1 MLIMRF
7 TRFISFCK
15 CILYSFELLEY
26 DQRKSL
32 GENDI
37 KQHNCVK
44 ENGYMS
50 LSNPT
55 NIEVTKHDIHN
66 TMLSSKAKVCNGPE
80 IVDNSNGANFLGKML
95 SGKQLPNDIM
105 VSSNIAEGISNLMIN
120 GINHEDD
127 NTMTPISNVSIK
139 QKVSN
144 GVSPSMPTESS
155 LPSDTSSSLSQV
167 RTYVSQD
174 ATSHISS
181 SQDVGNKSCIEKPKS
196 CMDSKEP
203 NLVMCCDSTNNL
215 TNLENSKGAN
225 LDSFK
230 DNNISGHKQIS
241 HNEGKEEIPKSIS
254 NTISAKDIILR
265 KDQST
270 SESTV
275 TDSDI
280 DMSCNTLSES
290 SKGANISQSD
300 VTYIVYESELNM
312 PDIIRLIQKDLSE
325 PYSIYTYRYFIHNWP
340 HLCFMVSIFVLY
352 NPME

>member
-1 MLIMRF
+1 
-7 TRFISFCK
+7 
-15 CILYSFELLEY
+15 
-26 DQRKSL
+26 
-32 GENDI
+32 
-37 KQHNCVK
+37 
-44 ENGYMS
+44 MS

-55 NIEVTKHDIHN
+55 SIEITKHDIHN

-80 IVDNSNGANFLGKML
+80 IVDNSTGANFLGKML
-95 SGKQLPNDIM
+95 SGKQLSNDIM
-105 VSSNIAEGISNLMIN
+105 VSSNLAEGISNLMIN

-127 NTMTPISNVSIK
+127 NILTPISNVSIK

-144 GVSPSMPTESS
+144 GVSLSMPTGSS

-167 RTYVSQD
+167 RTFVSQD
-174 ATSHISS
+174 ATSHIFS

-196 CMDSKEP
+196 CMDNNEP
-203 NLVMCCDSTNNL
+203 NLVMCCDPTNNL

-225 LDSFK
+225 LDSFE

-254 NTISAKDIILR
+254 NSISAKDTILR
-265 KDQST
+265 KDESK

-280 DMSCNTLSES
+280 GMSCNTLSES

-340 HLCFMVSIFVLY
+340 HLCFMVSIFCLLRSHGITHSIIRLLY
-352 NPME
+352 SL

>member
-1 MLIMRF
+1 
-7 TRFISFCK
+7 
-15 CILYSFELLEY
+15 
-26 DQRKSL
+26 
-32 GENDI
+32 
-37 KQHNCVK
+37 
-44 ENGYMS
+44 MS

-55 NIEVTKHDIHN
+55 NIEMIKHDVHT

-127 NTMTPISNVSIK
+127 NILTPISNVSIK
-139 QKVSN
+139 QRVSN
-144 GVSPSMPTESS
+144 GLSPSMSTGSS
-155 LPSDTSSSLSQV
+155 LPSDTSSSSSQV
-167 RTYVSQD
+167 YTYVSQD

-181 SQDVGNKSCIEKPKS
+181 SQDVGNKSCIEKPIS

-203 NLVMCCDSTNNL
+203 NLVMCCDPTNNV
-215 TNLENSKGAN
+215 TNFENSKGAN
-225 LDSFK
+225 LYSFE
-230 DNNISGHKQIS
+230 DNDISGHKQIS
-241 HNEGKEEIPKSIS
+241 QVEGKEEIPKSIS
-254 NTISAKDIILR
+254 NRISAKDIILR
-265 KDQST
+265 KDQSK
-270 SESTV
+270 SDSTV
-275 TDSDI
+275 TDLDI
-280 DMSCNTLSES
+280 GMSSNTLSES

-340 HLCFMVSIFVLY
+340 HLCFMVSFFCLLQSDVIR
-352 NPME
+352 